1 MKNSFTVHD
10 LPIDER
16 PRERLFKL
24 GAEAMSSQELLTIIL
39 GRGVKGESVINIVNN
54 LFKQFGNLENIST
67 ASIAEL
73 SQVKGIGSAKAAQ
86 IKAVFELSRRREGEC
101 GEKQGKR
108 EIIKSPRDAVRIVQQ
123 KLKYKRREHFLIM
136 SLDTRNH
143 LIETQTISMGSL
155 DSSIVHPREV
165 FKAAISDLATSI
177 ILFHNHPSGN
187 PEPSEED
194 IKLTR
199 RLIDTGQ
206 TIGID
211 VIDHII
217 VSDSNYFSMKEK
229 NLI

>member
-1 MKNSFTVHD
+1 MKNTFTVRD
-10 LPIDER
+10 LPVDER

-24 GAEAMSSQELLTIIL
+24 GAESMASQELMAIIL
-39 GRGVKGESVINIVNN
+39 GRGVKGESVISIVNN
-54 LFKQFGNLENIST
+54 LFKKFGDLKNISE

-86 IKAVFELSRRREGEC
+86 IKAVFELSRRTEEEY
-101 GEKQGKR
+101 GEKQGRRGTVKC
-108 EIIKSPRDAVRIVQQ
+108 PDDAAKIARR
-123 KLKYKRREHFLIM
+123 KLKYKKREHFLIM

-143 LIETQTISMGSL
+143 VISTQYISMGSL

-165 FKAAISDLATSI
+165 FKAAISDLANSI

-194 IKLTR
+194 IRLTR
-199 RLIDTGQ
+199 RLIEAGQ

-211 VIDHII
+211 VTDHII
-217 VSDSNYFSMKEK
+217 ISDGSYFSMKEK